1 MGRVMIP
8 VEIASLKLRSP
19 VVLSS
24 GCVEYSPSVSDI
36 VPFSKIG
43 AIITKTVTLRECPG
57 NPMPRT
63 SEVDF
68 GLINS
73 IGLQNKG
80 LDDYLGRI
88 LPQIRESLDCR
99 IITSISGFTIEEFAN
114 IAAAVDKEDAVS
126 AIEVNISCPNL
137 EKDSEGGSA
146 IFAQDEHMSYG
157 VIKAVRESSSKPVI
171 AKLSPD
177 VTDIRSVA
185 QAVSDAGADAITV
198 ANTYSAMAID
208 IYTRKP
214 KIAKVSGGLSGPA
227 IRPLTLKRVWD
238 VYNTVDLPIIASG
251 GIMDYKD
258 GLEYIIA
265 GAALLSIGTANFIN
279 PGVAEEVAEGIESY
293 LRERGIEYKD
303 LIGSLKIG

>member
-1 MGRVMIP
+1 MGRSMIP
-8 VEIASLKLRSP
+8 IEVASLKLRSP
-19 VVLSS
+19 IILSS
-24 GCVEYSPSVSDI
+24 GCVEYSQFASDI

-43 AIITKTVTLRECPG
+43 AIVTKTVTLKEYSG

-80 LDDYLGRI
+80 LDDYFDRV
-88 LPQIRESLDCR
+88 LPQIKESLDCL
-99 IITSISGFTIEEFAN
+99 IITSISGFTIEEFAE
-114 IAAAVDKEDAVS
+114 IAVALDKESAVS

-137 EKDSEGGSA
+137 EKNSESGLA
-146 IFAQDEHMSYG
+146 VFAQDEHMSYG
-157 VIKAVRESSSKPVI
+157 VIKAVKESSSKPVI

-214 KIAKVSGGLSGPA
+214 KLANISGGLSGPA

-251 GIMDYKD
+251 GIMNYKD

-265 GAALLSIGTANFIN
+265 GATLLSIGTANFIN
-279 PGVAEEVAEGIESY
+279 PGAAEEVVRGIENY
-293 LRERGIEYKD
+293 LKERGIKYKD
-303 LIGSLKIG
+303 LIGSLEIG

>member
-1 MGRVMIP
+1 MGKAMIP
-8 VEIASLKLRSP
+8 IEIASLKLRSP
-19 VVLSS
+19 IILSS
-24 GCVEYSPSVSDI
+24 GCVECDPSVKT
-36 VPFSKIG
+36 VPFSKVG
-43 AIITKTVTLRECPG
+43 AIITKTVTLKECSG

-80 LDDYLGRI
+80 LNDYIDRV
-88 LPQIRESLDCR
+88 LPKIKESLDCL
-99 IITSISGFTIEEFAN
+99 IIASISGFTIEEFAE
-114 IAAAVDKEDAVS
+114 IATAIDREDVVS

-137 EKDSEGGSA
+137 EKDNESGLT

-157 VIKAVRESSSKPVI
+157 VIKAVRESSSKPII

-208 IYTRKP
+208 IFTRKP
-214 KIAKVSGGLSGPA
+214 KIAKVTGGLSGPA
-227 IRPLTLKRVWD
+227 IKPLTLKRVWD

-265 GAALLSIGTANFIN
+265 GATLLSIGTANFIN
-279 PGVAEEVAEGIESY
+279 PNVAEEIANGIEDY
-293 LRERGIEYKD
+293 LGERKMEYKD
-303 LIGSLKIG
+303 LIGSLEVG